1 MDVVDILK
9 TASYY
14 CGIESELNDLF
25 EYFKGNISRYDPQT
39 GNIFAS
45 TTTLLVTIDPQTTK
59 LFNKLTEAFN
69 VALRS
74 ICTDKFVLK
83 KEKEIDFKT
92 NQYAVYMLSDMV
104 KVYYVLRDGKK
115 IPFKIKPDGILE
127 IDKPGKVT
135 LVYSYIPPKQ
145 NPLGNVDFL
154 FGKVTDI
161 VLALGT
167 ASEYLYM
174 IGSFDEA
181 EVIRKRYLE
190 EADKIDNR
198 RNIMP
203 AKRWL
208 K

>member
-25 EYFKGNISRYDPQT
+25 DYFKGNITRYDPST
-39 GNIFAS
+39 GDIIIN
-45 TTTLLVTIDPQTTK
+45 TTELLVTIDPQTTR

-83 KEKEIDFKT
+83 KEKEIEFVT
-92 NQYAVYMLSDMV
+92 NQYAVYALSDMI
-104 KVYYVLRDGKK
+104 KIYYILRDGKK
-115 IPFKIKPDGILE
+115 ISFKITPDGILE

-135 LVYSYIPPKQ
+135 VVYSYLPPKKT
-145 NPLGNVDFL
+145 PVDSVDFL
-154 FGKVTDI
+154 FGKVSEI

-190 EADKIDNR
+190 EADKIGNK
-198 RNIMP
+198 RNVMP

-208 K
+208 E

>member
-14 CGIESELNDLF
+14 CGIEHELDALF
-25 EYFKGNISRYDPQT
+25 AYSKGNITRYDPTT
-39 GNIFAS
+39 GKIFGS
-45 TTTLLVTIDPQTTK
+45 SSELLVTIDPQTTQ
-59 LFNKLTEAFN
+59 LFNKFIEAFN
-69 VALRS
+69 VTLRS
-74 ICTDKFVLK
+74 ICTDRCVVKREREVEFA
-83 KEKEIDFKT
+83 T
-92 NQYAVYMLSDMV
+92 NQFPLFYITDMIRLL
-104 KVYYVLRDGKK
+104 YILRGGKK
-115 IPFKIKPDGILE
+115 IPYKITHTGLIE

-135 LVYSYIPPKQ
+135 LGYVYLPAKQ
-145 NPLGNVDFL
+145 GPTDSVDFL
-154 FGKVTDI
+154 FGKATEL

-198 RNIMP
+198 RGVMP
-203 AKRWL
+203 EKRWL
-208 K
+208 R

>member
-14 CGIESELNDLF
+14 CGIETELKDLF
-25 EYFKGNISRYDPQT
+25 DYFKGNISRYDPST
-39 GNIFAS
+39 GDIFVNTS
-45 TTTLLVTIDPQTTK
+45 ELLVTIDPQTTK
-59 LFNKLTEAFN
+59 LFNKLNEAFN
-69 VALRS
+69 VTLRS

-83 KEKEIDFKT
+83 KEKEIEFVT
-92 NQYAVYMLSDMV
+92 NQYAVYALSDMI
-104 KVYYVLRDGKK
+104 KIYYILRDGKK
-115 IPFKIKPDGILE
+115 ISFKITSDGILE

-135 LVYSYIPPKQ
+135 LVYSYFPPKKT
-145 NPLGNVDFL
+145 PTDSVDFL
-154 FGKVTDI
+154 FGKVTEI

-181 EVIRKRYLE
+181 DVIRKRYLE
-190 EADKIDNR
+190 EADKIGNR
-198 RNIMP
+198 RKIMP